1 MSIQRC
7 FIAVPFLSVTSKP
20 LRKSRIQARSEKA
33 ASDERDVRKAGK
45 NGEYRNLGREEG
57 SIDEA
62 GRE

>member
-45 NGEYRNLGREEG
+45 RRRIAESGKGGGEH
-57 SIDEA
+57 
-62 GRE
+62 